1 VSGGGLEEQRR
12 RGLAVRENTADV
24 LQNYMP
30 LLRQSLY
37 SQNVNLYLAPTA
49 DPRDTWVPLMR
60 TIACESRA
68 FVLSAN
74 QCIKTKDLPD
84 WIDEPTTKPT
94 FSRETSLD
102 START
107 GGPSAWR
114 RRSIVTKTAEDH
126 EITWP
131 IREEGPNGALED
143 GGEQPM
149 KGKSAAQPAGHAEEF
164 ASRGGSCIV
173 GPLGQVLEGPLWDD
187 DDGLLHT
194 EVDFDDCERGRLDFD
209 AAGHYSRNDAF
220 KLTVE
225 GLDLNPPA

>member
-1 VSGGGLEEQRR
+1 
-12 RGLAVRENTADV
+12 
-24 LQNYMP
+24 MP

-49 DPRDTWVPLMR
+49 DPRDTWAPLMR

-74 QCIKTKDLPD
+74 QCIKTRDLPD
-84 WIDEPTTKPT
+84 WIDGPKMKPT
-94 FSRETSLD
+94 IAQETSTEEV
-102 START
+102 SRA
-107 GGPSAWR
+107 GAPSGR
-114 RRSIVTKTAEDH
+114 RRTSIVTKTAEDN

-131 IREEGPNGALED
+131 TAGKGANGILKEEGEEKTNG
-143 GGEQPM
+143 G
-149 KGKSAAQPAGHAEEF
+149 SASNTRVVQAEEF
-164 ASRGGSCIV
+164 ASRGGSCII
-173 GPLGQVLEGPLWDD
+173 GPMGQVLEGPLWDVD
-187 DDGLLHT
+187 EGGLLYT

-225 GLDLNPPA
+225 GLELNPPA

>member
-1 VSGGGLEEQRR
+1 
-12 RGLAVRENTADV
+12 
-24 LQNYMP
+24 MP

-49 DPRDTWVPLMR
+49 DGRDTWVPLMR

-74 QCIKTKDLPD
+74 QCIKAKDLPD
-84 WIDEPTTKPT
+84 WIDGPTSKPT
-94 FSRETSLD
+94 LSRETSVD
-102 START
+102 GASRT
-107 GGPSAWR
+107 GRTTGKR

-131 IREEGPNGALED
+131 IPEKGPNGILEEEEEVMN
-143 GGEQPM
+143 GRAAS
-149 KGKSAAQPAGHAEEF
+149 KTSAVQSEEL

-173 GPLGQVLEGPLWDD
+173 GPMGQVLEGPLWDVD
-187 DDGLLHT
+187 EGGLLHT

-225 GLDLNPPA
+225 GLDVNPPA

>member
-1 VSGGGLEEQRR
+1 
-12 RGLAVRENTADV
+12 
-24 LQNYMP
+24 MP

-37 SQNVNLYLAPTA
+37 SQNINLYLAPTA
-49 DPRDTWVPLMR
+49 DGRDTWVPLMR

-84 WIDEPTTKPT
+84 WIDEPTPRPAVTPTLT
-94 FSRETSLD
+94 FSRATSVD
-102 START
+102 SVSKTPTAWT
-107 GGPSAWR
+107 SGR
-114 RRSIVTKTAEDH
+114 RRKSLVTKTAEDH

-131 IREEGPNGALED
+131 LAGKGTNGILLEEQ
-143 GGEQPM
+143 EQEQEQE
-149 KGKSAAQPAGHAEEF
+149 GQQTVTAQSEEF
-164 ASRGGSCIV
+164 ASRGGSCIIS
-173 GPLGQVLEGPLWDD
+173 PMGQVLQGPLWDVD
-187 DDGLLHT
+187 EGGLLYA